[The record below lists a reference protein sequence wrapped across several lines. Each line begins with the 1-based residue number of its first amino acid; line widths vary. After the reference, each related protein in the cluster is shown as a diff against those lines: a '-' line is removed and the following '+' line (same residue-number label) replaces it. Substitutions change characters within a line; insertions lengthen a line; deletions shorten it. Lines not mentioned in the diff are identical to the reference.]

1 MTQLDLTHRTDLPED
16 LRFLLGDYP
25 RDGWVAHPHF
35 ARSIQNWLGA
45 HHSFRQLGDVLAS
58 KTQRYLNRDTEADTY
73 INGLAYYGDLLIRN
87 LHGHHTWE
95 DSSYFPE
102 LAAADHRFKRGQDLL
117 ESDHVELDALLDRIT
132 TRSNR
137 AIQLQ
142 TLDPKQ
148 VYETAAPL
156 EHDFETLKKFLNRH
170 LSDEE
175 DLVVPI
181 LLHHKM
187 RA

>member
-1 MTQLDLTHRTDLPED
+1 
-16 LRFLLGDYP
+16 
-25 RDGWVAHPHF
+25 
-35 ARSIQNWLGA
+35 
-45 HHSFRQLGDVLAS
+45 
-58 KTQRYLNRDTEADTY
+58 
-73 INGLAYYGDLLIRN
+73 
-87 LHGHHTWE
+87 
-95 DSSYFPE
+95 
-102 LAAADHRFKRGQDLL
+102 
-117 ESDHVELDALLDRIT
+117 VELDALLDRIT
-132 TRSNR
+132 IRSNR

-148 VYETAAPL
+148 VYETAAAL